1 LYFPS
6 MKSIVFPL
14 TVIGLALICDQE
26 LAGAQIRPD
35 NALGSER
42 SVLNINTIQG
52 GAQRGNNLFH
62 SFQEFSIGSGQR
74 IDFAN
79 PGGVKNILTRVTD
92 VPSKID
98 GTLGVLGDAN
108 LFLINPN
115 GISFGAAARL
125 DMSGIFVGSTANGL
139 KFADGVVYGT
149 TSNPS
154 ALLTSTVP
162 VGLQFGR
169 QPGGISL
176 KDSLNLLA
184 KDTTTNYG
192 GSGFLLIGGDINLTN
207 TRLITPE
214 SKIELVAI
222 NSAGTVSLDP
232 LKLLNPQELSVIVPL
247 GLTRADITLKNGT
260 VLNTV
265 GAVSGAVGLQ
275 ARNIE
280 ISRTA
285 DTTRSVINTRT
296 TSLSP
301 NTKGGSVTLNATNN
315 VSILGD
321 FSAITT
327 SPQAGSKING
337 GDISIKAQNLRVLD
351 GAYLETSPFLTSTG
365 AGGNVLLD
373 IARTFELGSPGN
385 GQESD
390 ILTNS
395 YGSGNS
401 GNITIYT
408 GRFIQKDGAQISTN
422 SLGSGDLN
430 ATGQL
435 GSIKIVARES
445 VDISGISPVMIEL
458 GFPNATGVTSFAA
471 NKKNAGNIDIQ
482 TPRFSLRN
490 GAAISAGT
498 DNTGAGGNISI
509 TGLNGRNALSV
520 ELLGNSNLSSLL
532 GLLKVPEFAD
542 IGNGSRIRSIT
553 SFSGNAGTV
562 AIKADQVTL
571 QGGTRIDVG
580 TIGSGQGGSIDIQT
594 RNLKLAS
601 GGQLISTTSNSGQAG
616 NIKVRSTNVADL
628 QGVDASFATKRTFFS
643 LFTTVNNE
651 SLARQ
656 ALTDYLANPNTAS
669 QQAVV
674 SYWSRNNSNIGDL
687 QILQNYFSLLAR
699 DTNARSAL
707 QRYLV
712 KTAGQKSIDY
722 NLFLNASNNSG
733 LVSRSRVI
741 ATGAGGNIVMN
752 SPNLNINRGAAITA
766 NGDGTGQ
773 GGSIVVN
780 ANKVRLDRGSITA
793 KTAAANGGDINLNT
807 AQSLLLRDRSEIST
821 SAAAN
826 GNGGN
831 VAIQAPVGV
840 VVAVPRENS
849 DITASAIGGSG
860 GTVKINALSAL
871 GFSFQVLDAVSNIAA
886 TSVGGAQG
894 IVTVTSLDSEPSRGL
909 QPDPI
914 APAVPSL
921 SQVCPTSGNQPA
933 STLINSGTGGV
944 VPSPADLVVGSNLW
958 LDERASTVQSDLSP
972 VPAVPITVAQGWTM
986 GRNRTVILTNLSP
999 VSSLSLPV
1007 PDCHAR

>member
-1 LYFPS
+1 
-6 MKSIVFPL
+6 MKNIVFFL
-14 TVIGLALICDQE
+14 TTICIVLVCDQ
-26 LAGAQIRPD
+26 GMVVAQIRPD
-35 NALGSER
+35 NTLGNDR
-42 SVLNINTIQG
+42 SVLNVNTIQG
-52 GAQRGNNLFH
+52 GAQRGANLFH
-62 SFQEFSIGSGQR
+62 SFQEFSIGNGQR
-74 IDFAN
+74 VDFVN
-79 PGGVKNILTRVTD
+79 PSGVKNILTRVTD
-92 VPSKID
+92 VPSRID
-98 GTLGVLGDAN
+98 GILGVLGSAN

-115 GISFGAAARL
+115 GISFGSAARL
-125 DMSGIFVGSTANGL
+125 DMSGVFVGSTANGI
-139 KFADGVVYGT
+139 KFADGVVYAT
-149 TSNPS
+149 TNNSS
-154 ALLTSTVP
+154 SLLTSTVP

-192 GSGFLLIGGDINLTN
+192 GSSFLLIGGDINLTN
-207 TRLITPE
+207 TRLISPE
-214 SKIELVAI
+214 SKIELAAI
-222 NSAGTVSLDP
+222 GGVGIVSIDP
-232 LKLLNPQELSVIVPL
+232 LKLFNPQELSVLVPA
-247 GLTRADITLKNGT
+247 GLTRSDITLKNGS

-301 NTKGGSVTLNATNN
+301 NAKGGSVTLNATNN

-408 GRFIQKDGAQISTN
+408 GRLIQKDGAQISTN
-422 SLGSGDLN
+422 SLGSSDLN
-430 ATGQL
+430 AIGQL

-445 VDISGISPVMIEL
+445 VDISGISPVTIEL

-482 TPRFSLRN
+482 TPRFSLRD
-490 GAAISAGT
+490 GATISAGT

-580 TIGSGQGGSIDIQT
+580 TIGSGRGGSIDIQSK
-594 RNLKLAS
+594 NLKLAG

-616 NIKVRSTNVADL
+616 NINVRSRNVTNL

-643 LFTTVNNE
+643 LFTTVNND
-651 SLARQ
+651 SLARK
-656 ALTDYLANPNTAS
+656 ALTNYLASPNSAA
-669 QQAVV
+669 QQ
-674 SYWSRNNSNIGDL
+674 SLINYWSQNNTNAGDL
-687 QILQNYFSLLAR
+687 QILQNYFALLSRDANAR
-699 DTNARSAL
+699 DAL
-707 QRYLV
+707 QKYLV
-712 KTAGQKSIDY
+712 KTAGQRSIDY

-733 LVSRSRVI
+733 LVSRSRSI
-741 ATGAGGNIVMN
+741 STGAGGNIVLN
-752 SPNLNINRGAAITA
+752 SPNLNINQGATITA

-773 GGSIVVN
+773 GGSITLDT
-780 ANKVRLDRGSITA
+780 NKVRLDRGAITA
-793 KTAAANGGDINLNT
+793 KTAAANGGNINLT
-807 AQSLLLRDRSEIST
+807 TTQVLLLRNKSEIST

-831 VAIQAPVGV
+831 VVITAPSGV
-840 VVAVPRENS
+840 VAAVPRENS
-849 DITASAIGGSG
+849 DITASAIDGSG
-860 GTVKINALSAL
+860 GMVKIKAFSAL
-871 GFSFQVLDAVSNIAA
+871 GFSFQILDDLSNIAA
-886 TSVGGAQG
+886 TSAGGAQG
-894 IVTVTSLDSEPSRGL
+894 IVAVTTLDSDPSRGL

-914 APAVPSL
+914 APGAPSL
-921 SQVCPTSGNQPA
+921 SQVCPSSGNQPV

-958 LDERASTVQSDLSP
+958 LDDRAPAGAPDLSAARP
-972 VPAVPITVAQGWTM
+972 VPIAVAQGWTV
-986 GRNRTVILTNLSP
+986 GQNRTVTLT
-999 VSSLSLPV
+999 SSAPHSLMPSSF